1 MEIKSEDLKKYL
13 LDLFEGKAVG
23 YGVWDVKTKVY
34 NYINVF
40 AERAGLNTSDF
51 STRDDKW
58 SVYITYKR
66 KDIGVVEVK
75 RKKGA
80 HHHSYWGNGYN
91 DWTYK
96 DFGVVFYN
104 ELYNKTLDEYLAGID
119 EQTDKEANH
128 EQRLNDRAK
137 KALELIMKEFNVDK
151 YEARTIA
158 QRIETKYYTIT
169 SGM

>member
-13 LDLFEGKAVG
+13 LAEFEGKAVG
-23 YGVWDVKTKVY
+23 YGVWDVKSKVWHY
-34 NYINVF
+34 VTE
-40 AERAGLNTSDF
+40 AAKKAGLDSSLF

-58 SVYITYKR
+58 SVYITYR
-66 KDIGVVEVK
+66 YKDIGVVEVK
-75 RKKGA
+75 RKKGK
-80 HHHSYWGNGYN
+80 HHYGYYGNGYN

-96 DFGVVFYN
+96 DFGVAFYN
-104 ELYNKTLDEYLAGID
+104 EYYNKTFDQALADID
-119 EQTDKEANH
+119 DLINKTANH

-137 KALELIMKEFNVDK
+137 KALELIMKEFGVDK

-158 QRIETKYYTIT
+158 QRIDNKYYTIT

>member
-13 LDLFEGKAVG
+13 LAEFEGKAVG
-23 YGVWDVKTKVY
+23 YGVWDVKSKVWHY
-34 NYINVF
+34 VDDL
-40 AERAGLNTSDF
+40 AKKAGLNTSLF

-58 SVYITYKR
+58 SVYITYRR

-75 RKKGA
+75 RKKGV

-96 DFGVVFYN
+96 DFAVGFYN
-104 ELYNKTLDEYLAGID
+104 EDYNKTLDEYLASID
-119 EQTDKEANH
+119 EQLDKEANH
-128 EQRLNDRAK
+128 EQRLDDRAK
-137 KALELIMKEFNVDK
+137 KALELIMKEFSVDK
-151 YEARTIA
+151 YEARAIA
-158 QRIETKYYTIT
+158 QRIDNKYYTIT